1 MDAIH
6 SSYTDKYMNESEI
19 VSDKTRQMHE
29 NLNEGV
35 VRTNNNLIVLLI
47 FTNDLTKSIPKYA
60 ATLKA
65 NVVDV
70 EESARTLQGYG
81 YIYID
86 IREGRSQLCI
96 TPKGNDLVKKL
107 RANLR
112 KRL

>member
-1 MDAIH
+1 MDG
-6 SSYTDKYMNESEI
+6 SFL

-47 FTNDLTKSIPKYA
+47 FTNDFNKSIGEFA
-60 ATLKA
+60 IALKA

-70 EESARTLQGYG
+70 EETARTLQGYG

-86 IREGRSQLCI
+86 IREGKSQLCI
-96 TPKGNDLVKKL
+96 TPKGSGLVKKL
-107 RANLR
+107 RANL
-112 KRL
+112 KKHL